1 MKNIINNR
9 VINTIARAVREFGFA
24 AEMNAS
30 VDDVFAD
37 AMECIEDAVEYDYIS
52 ECEVSGGHL
61 SWNDGKGFLLDVD
74 GQFMAD
80 DREFWSCYRKND
92 NGEYEKIEWYEAKEG
107 DYVIVY
113 DVIDSDGLRALLVWE
128 LDC

>member
-1 MKNIINNR
+1 MKRTLNIIER
-9 VINTIARAVREFGFA
+9 AINDFGLEVDMNDSMQDILDQA
-24 AEMNAS
+24 MNA
-30 VDDVFAD
+30 
-37 AMECIEDAVEYDYIS
+37 IEDAVEYDYIS

-61 SWNDGKGFLLDVD
+61 SWNDGKGFQLEAD

-92 NGEYEKIEWYEAKEG
+92 NGEYEKINWYEAKEG
-107 DYVIVY
+107 DFVAAY

-128 LDC
+128 EDY